1 MKIWLIFDIE
11 KDIKNQNFAS
21 FDLQNA
27 RPRIFYANQVGAG
40 AKLIHP

>member
-11 KDIKNQNFAS
+11 KDIENQNFAS

-27 RPRIFYANQVGAG
+27 KERKA
-40 AKLIHP
+40 